1 MVRLQGVSLV
11 HRPHQPEPTFR
22 SPMPSPVGSESHFAR
37 IPPAARPQPL
47 WWDRTVAT
55 SRGQH
60 WAFLGTHLLF
70 LQFFRRAGGI
80 RGGHPA
86 SVSAAA
92 HGQQGQAPGPGGL
105 RVEGQPRQAFQPV
118 AHPAGRHR
126 PSPTPQT
133 RPGQRRQ
140 ASQGVCRHPA
150 PWSVGSR
157 PGLRFLKQQP
167 LPTASRAA
175 ALRPCGHAPGHLSHC
190 PRPEMKATALSKA
203 SLGWALCPVFP
214 RWGHGIQCR
223 WGPAYHGL
231 VRMLGWAPG
240 CPSAQTSLE
249 GRVGWGWGPLDL
261 PQLLAFWETC
271 SHFRFRDGDSE
282 AWRRELRPRHELV
295 GEQLRSRRGP
305 RLEPTVPHSSHALSR
320 GSPTVP

>member
-1 MVRLQGVSLV
+1 MVSLQGVSLV

-22 SPMPSPVGSESHFAR
+22 SPMPSPVGSESHFAP

-60 WAFLGTHLLF
+60 WAFLGTHLFF

-105 RVEGQPRQAFQPV
+105 RVEGQPCQAFQPV

-140 ASQGVCRHPA
+140 ASEGVCRRPA

-175 ALRPCGHAPGHLSHC
+175 ALRLCPWSSQPLPSPRDESHRPLQGQLGVGPLPRLSPLG
-190 PRPEMKATALSKA
+190 PRHSVQVGA
-203 SLGWALCPVFP
+203 SLSRSSEDAGLGPRMPVRP
-214 RWGHGIQCR
+214 DISRR
-223 WGPAYHGL
+223 
-231 VRMLGWAPG
+231 
-240 CPSAQTSLE
+240 T
-249 GRVGWGWGPLDL
+249 GRVGLGAPGPPTAFSILGDL
-261 PQLLAFWETC
+261 FSLPF
-271 SHFRFRDGDSE
+271 
-282 AWRRELRPRHELV
+282 
-295 GEQLRSRRGP
+295 
-305 RLEPTVPHSSHALSR
+305 
-320 GSPTVP
+320 

>member
-1 MVRLQGVSLV
+1 MGFLRHTPAFSPVLQEGGGNPRWTPCVCECC
-11 HRPHQPEPTFR
+11 RPWPAG
-22 SPMPSPVGSESHFAR
+22 PSP
-37 IPPAARPQPL
+37 RPRRSQ
-47 WWDRTVAT
+47 
-55 SRGQH
+55 SRGAAPPGVPARGPPCWPAPPLPHTPDQA
-60 WAFLGTHLLF
+60 WAEAAGVTRCV
-70 LQFFRRAGGI
+70 QAPRALE
-80 RGGHPA
+80 RGEQA
-86 SVSAAA
+86 RAALSEAAA
-92 HGQQGQAPGPGGL
+92 S
-105 RVEGQPRQAFQPV
+105 
-118 AHPAGRHR
+118 AHRFAGC
-126 PSPTPQT
+126 
-133 RPGQRRQ
+133 G
-140 ASQGVCRHPA
+140 
-150 PWSVGSR
+150 
-157 PGLRFLKQQP
+157 
-167 LPTASRAA
+167 
-175 ALRPCGHAPGHLSHC
+175 CGHAPGHLSHC
-190 PRPEMKATALSKA
+190 PRPGTKATALSKA

-231 VRMLGWAPG
+231 VRMLRWAPG

-282 AWRRELRPRHELV
+282 AWRRELCPRHELV